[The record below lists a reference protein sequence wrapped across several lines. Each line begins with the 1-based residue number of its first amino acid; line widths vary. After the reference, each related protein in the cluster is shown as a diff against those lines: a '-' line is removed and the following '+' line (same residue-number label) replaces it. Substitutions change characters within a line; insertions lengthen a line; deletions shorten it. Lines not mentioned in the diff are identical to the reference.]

1 MTNTDLPIPS
11 EDVIAV
17 IKQLHLPEENV
28 MCFDSKAY
36 EQRQYDLNT
45 MKGKQ
50 IQKQLENAYINNKDN
65 LQMLLIE
72 AQKFPLYRSDGIR
85 TLKIKRGNCS
95 S

>member
-1 MTNTDLPIPS
+1 MNYKVWGQNNFIVCLTNTDLPIPS

-50 IQKQLENAYINNKDN
+50 IQKQLEN
-65 LQMLLIE
+65 Q
-72 AQKFPLYRSDGIR
+72 
-85 TLKIKRGNCS
+85 
-95 S
+95 